1 MDTGPQQPELPRQRP
16 SSIPSVTVQELEA
29 QCHDLRTLL
38 TATLVA
44 LLVFSLGVNLFLG
57 KEQRLIRQKLSESRP
72 TVQRLAA
79 EFRKKEPN
87 MKAFLDALQS
97 YSYTNPD
104 FAPVLERYKAA
115 IPQYFQRTVAVS
127 SMPPGLK
134 FPSNTIPR
142 TSTPPSS
149 TDRPPGP

>member
-1 MDTGPQQPELPRQRP
+1 MDPVPQQPDLPRQRP
-16 SSIPSVTVQELEA
+16 TSLPGVTVHELEA
-29 QCHDLRTLL
+29 QCQDLRTLL

-44 LLVFSLGVNLFLG
+44 LLVFSLGVNLFLA
-57 KEQRLIRQKLSESRP
+57 KEQRMIRQKLSESRP
-72 TVQRLAA
+72 TVQRMAA

-127 SMPPGLK
+127 SMPSGLRV
-134 FPSNTIPR
+134 PSNSIPR
-142 TSTPPSS
+142 SSPSPPASS
-149 TDRPPGP
+149 QPPRQ